1 MNTIEKMNN
10 LNDEYFIA
18 FRNILREAEKMDREA
33 LDRFRSWSN
42 GMMEPAEDKVY
53 TDAVRECAGRLKQET
68 EVRIR

>member
-1 MNTIEKMNN
+1 MNTIEKMKN

-53 TDAVRECAGRLKQET
+53 TDAVRECTVRLKKET
-68 EVRIR
+68 EVRVR